1 MSMKA
6 SNKQGR
12 NTAQAIRQQRGIGMI
27 EVLVTLFI
35 LSVGLLGVA
44 SLQFIGSFSNADALN
59 RTQAVFI
66 AQQFGERLSANA
78 IPSDIT
84 DGFVVDNTYFD
95 EDIYNFENLSC
106 VGGGLPYD
114 CYCKTHPVSVPNCQ
128 TGDCTASQLAEFDAH
143 QMSCATVMT
152 NPNARISLQCSQ
164 DKDLGDTDLCTAGS
178 IHEVIISWP
187 AKNWQNNNK
196 VKNAACNASTGD
208 DNDCVVVEVAL

>member
-1 MSMKA
+1 MKA
-6 SNKQGR
+6 INILGKSK
-12 NTAQAIRQQRGIGMI
+12 TQAIPKQRGIGMI

-84 DGFVVDNTYFD
+84 DGFVVDNAYFD
-95 EDIYNFENLSC
+95 EDLYNFANLSC
-106 VGGGLPYD
+106 TGGGLPYD
-114 CYCKTHPVSVPNCQ
+114 CYCKAHPATVPNCQ
-128 TGDCTASQLAEFDAH
+128 TGDCTSAQLAEFDAY

-152 NPNARISLQCSQ
+152 NPNAEISLRCSE

-187 AKNWQNNNK
+187 AKTWQNNSK
-196 VKNAACNASTGD
+196 VKNASCNASSGD